1 MARSPA
7 APAKTTG
14 FTSGCTTTSQPFSG
28 SATAHASG
36 VSNVSLLL
44 LVQLDRTLLSSL
56 EAQAPQATGGN
67 WAAGLGPDF
76 LANLGRYR
84 RYNVASLRDLLRVI
98 RNKHNHFWEL
108 PEELQ
113 QQLGPLPEGFVRCRV
128 CQSNRGKSEGKFCGG
143 PNQRLPSSGLLLGS
157 DSVWDAAA
165 PLMLHWHTGGLWRGA
180 VSRCEGLWWC
190 DCFAALTQD
199 LGGLRS

>member
-1 MARSPA
+1 MVAPLHASQSFSDS
-7 APAKTTG
+7 APA
-14 FTSGCTTTSQPFSG
+14 Q
-28 SATAHASG
+28 ASG
-36 VSNVSLLL
+36 VSDGSLLL

-98 RNKHNHFWEL
+98 RNKHNHFREL

-113 QQLGPLPEGFVRCRV
+113 QQLGPLPEGFVRCGV
-128 CQSNRGKSEGKFCGG
+128 SPLTRGKPVG
-143 PNQRLPSSGLLLGS
+143 PQLRGCRLLVCCQARIL
-157 DSVWDAAA
+157 
-165 PLMLHWHTGGLWRGA
+165 
-180 VSRCEGLWWC
+180 
-190 DCFAALTQD
+190 
-199 LGGLRS
+199 